1 MYSILFFI
9 LLIILLVIFLVLK
22 KNFRQKEIFLQN
34 SIDQLSLEKTLLE
47 KELKIKDESAYHL
60 EKELLESRKVNL
72 ELTEQAGRTEAE
84 NKALRN
90 LVEALQKKQ
99 ESKNEDIVVEYIFK
113 P

>member
-47 KELKIKDESAYHL
+47 KELIIKDESAYHL